1 MTRTD
6 NKLTL
11 AKIHFSLKNYNH
23 LFKKNI
29 GKLST
34 TAHNLFHFIE
44 SFGKLHNITDL
55 VSVWMLQ
62 DPIQKTKIYIGGAFQ
77 LFFFENIFGALEDQ
91 ILDTNI

>member
-11 AKIHFSLKNYNH
+11 VKIHFSLKNYNH
-23 LFKKNI
+23 LFKKSI

-62 DPIQKTKIYIGGAFQ
+62 DPIQKTRNLYWWNISTIFFRKYIRCFRRS
-77 LFFFENIFGALEDQ
+77 N
-91 ILDTNI
+91 T